1 MMSGTSSKPPAES
14 WLPPYS
20 CIRKGE
26 KFLGIA
32 HLRWCEGKSY
42 SGPLIVHPDTL
53 VRAVHCNGRHPSLPE
68 GDQDVIYLMTYT
80 PLSAPEDMK
89 FLIRDVISKLRPP
102 DLVLPSYA
110 ALRFFLSLGEPSTTG
125 LHLLVGL

>member
-1 MMSGTSSKPPAES
+1 MAQALNRPLKAGYPLTPAFGKVKNSWELHTSAGA
-14 WLPPYS
+14 
-20 CIRKGE
+20 KG
-26 KFLGIA
+26 
-32 HLRWCEGKSY
+32 S
-42 SGPLIVHPDTL
+42 PTLIVHPDTL